1 MITSRNIFRHELIG
15 LYLEVVDSSNKSL
28 IGLCGNVVDETKKT
42 LSIDVSYETKDST
55 AKNCL
60 NQDSSL
66 NQNLVL
72 DSQKMIPKKNSIFHF
87 KIPNGKWVEIEGKAL
102 VSSPEDRIKKKFKK
116 I

>member
-1 MITSRNIFRHELIG
+1 MITSKNIFRHELIG

-42 LSIDVSYETKDST
+42 LSIDVSYNKIRND
-55 AKNCL
+55 
-60 NQDSSL
+60 L
-66 NQNLVL
+66 NQNSILI
-72 DSQKMIPKKNSIFHF
+72 SQKMIPKKNSTFHF
-87 KIPNGKWVEIEGKAL
+87 KIPNGKWVEIEGKIL